1 MENPGG
7 SKRIDPELLRQLE
20 SAVADAGNVQAVFVL
35 KPSDP
40 EKPILDPEETEA
52 VVKRVLKRVA
62 RQTGTKPDDSHV
74 FRNLQSFVLDAPA
87 TFVRRL
93 IEQKEIAAATANRR
107 DEGQSAK

>member
-1 MENPGG
+1 VKDPGG

-20 SAVADAGNVQAVFVL
+20 SASAGNVQAVFVL

-40 EKPILDPEETEA
+40 EKTILDPEETEA

-107 DEGQSAK
+107 DEGQSAT